1 MEIIVK
7 LSAKVGMIFEKDT
20 RTHRLVIKST
30 VGGGEVTSVEVTP
43 SEALFISKVISRLAR
58 ELREE
63 EEREEAERRREY
75 S

>member
-7 LSAKVGMIFEKDT
+7 LSDKVGMIFEKDT
-20 RTHRLVIKST
+20 RTYRLVIKST
-30 VGGGEVTSVEVTP
+30 VGAGEVISVEVTP

>member
-7 LSAKVGMIFEKDT
+7 LSDKVGMIFEKDT
-20 RTHRLVIKST
+20 RTYRLVIKST
-30 VGGGEVTSVEVTP
+30 VGGGDVTSVEATP

-63 EEREEAERRREY
+63 KEREEAERRREY